1 MAQASLR
8 KAQQEGGSVRLVTK
22 ELFFPQRSAAASPPA
37 SHRWVQSYGTFLL
50 LLFNTKLG
58 IVVFIP
64 PEDKVS
70 PSIYHVGLCHN
81 MDFLFWIWCICLFL
95 PSAVSMEMHICLV
108 GEPQR
113 PAECVGTVNID
124 PNTIYWVRYI
134 GQFTA
139 GGSITMETCSKHGSS
154 CCSIC
159 SNLWFMQ
166 NASDGPLALFLCVS
180 LNKETHL
187 LLFFLF

>member
-1 MAQASLR
+1 MAQASLS

-22 ELFFPQRSAAASPPA
+22 EPSFPQRSAAASPPA
-37 SHRWVQSYGTFLL
+37 SHRSVQSDDTFLL
-50 LLFNTKLG
+50 LLFKTKLG

-139 GGSITMETCSKHGSS
+139 GGSITMETCSRHGSS

-159 SNLWFMQ
+159 SNL
-166 NASDGPLALFLCVS
+166 
-180 LNKETHL
+180 
-187 LLFFLF
+187 